1 MTSGLWH
8 RMDLLARQ
16 LTPSMF
22 TLDLVFVNV
31 IPLHIPEFSRVAPLL
46 PLMAIYH
53 WAIFRPRLL
62 PAYAV
67 FLIGL
72 FQDILTGTPIGVNV
86 TPASTDRYRPVF
98 SA

>member
-22 TLDLVFVNV
+22 TLVLVFVNV
-31 IPLHIPEFSRVAPLL
+31 IPLHIPEFSRVVPLL

-53 WAIFRPRLL
+53 
-62 PAYAV
+62 
-67 FLIGL
+67 
-72 FQDILTGTPIGVNV
+72 
-86 TPASTDRYRPVF
+86 
-98 SA
+98 